1 MVCDSIKTFC
11 LCTKYLEQIIKKQ
24 PVIPHSAN
32 ILKMHLNKE
41 SKHEIDFS
49 NCHKAL
55 IEVGTN
61 QYFAN

>member
-1 MVCDSIKTFC
+1 M
-11 LCTKYLEQIIKKQ
+11 
-24 PVIPHSAN
+24 
-32 ILKMHLNKE
+32 LKMHLNKE
-41 SKHEIDFS
+41 SKHGIDFS